1 LNSSKDHDSEEKEE
15 FLLMS
20 PIVVFYLSG
29 FCPPGNS
36 EVIHFWGRNT
46 HNTEFNTFPMMVI
59 MVGKW
64 VCSLTWNMDC
74 GGRQWNYLQ
83 YI

>member
-36 EVIHFWGRNT
+36 EVIHF
-46 HNTEFNTFPMMVI
+46 
-59 MVGKW
+59 
-64 VCSLTWNMDC
+64 
-74 GGRQWNYLQ
+74 
-83 YI
+83 